1 MFGIVL
7 YDLLF
12 FGIPAILIALFG
24 VSVYRYVSAV
34 KQNKEVPGTF
44 SPEEI
49 KKRRT
54 LLIVSSVAAGVL
66 AAVVIGFVWLLF
78 MAVAFM

>member
-1 MFGIVL
+1 MFGIFF

-12 FGIPAILIALFG
+12 FGMPVILIVFFG

-34 KQNKEVPGTF
+34 KQNKEVPGTY

-54 LLIVSSVAAGVL
+54 ALIVSSVAAGVL
-66 AAVVIGFVWLLF
+66 AAVVIGFVCLLF
-78 MAVAFM
+78 MAVAYM

>member
-1 MFGIVL
+1 MFGIFF

-12 FGIPAILIALFG
+12 FGIPVILIVLFG
-24 VSVYRYVSAV
+24 ISVYRYVSAV
-34 KQNKEVPGTF
+34 KQNKQAPGTF

-49 KKRRT
+49 KKRRIA
-54 LLIVSSVAAGVL
+54 LIIFSVVAGVL

>member
-1 MFGIVL
+1 MFGIFF

-12 FGIPAILIALFG
+12 FGMPVILIVFFG

-34 KQNKEVPGTF
+34 KQNKEAPGTF

-49 KKRRT
+49 KKLRT
-54 LLIVSSVAAGVL
+54 LLIVFSVAAGVL
-66 AAVVIGFVWLLF
+66 VAVVIGFVWLLF
-78 MAVAFM
+78 MALAYM

>member
-12 FGIPAILIALFG
+12 FGIPAILIVLFG
-24 VSVYRYVSAV
+24 ISVYRYVSAV

-49 KKRRT
+49 KKRRIA
-54 LLIVSSVAAGVL
+54 LIVFSVAAGILV
-66 AAVVIGFVWLLF
+66 AVVIGFVWLLF